1 MIRDWGKNHG
11 YEGEQ
16 IDWSAWGMIVRKAD
30 IEMIW
35 QGEKATTIE
44 KEWTGIWNEI
54 QMLRD
59 DEKYVL
65 IVAENP

>member
-1 MIRDWGKNHG
+1 
-11 YEGEQ
+11 
-16 IDWSAWGMIVRKAD
+16 MIVRKAD

-59 DEKYVL
+59 DEEYLL